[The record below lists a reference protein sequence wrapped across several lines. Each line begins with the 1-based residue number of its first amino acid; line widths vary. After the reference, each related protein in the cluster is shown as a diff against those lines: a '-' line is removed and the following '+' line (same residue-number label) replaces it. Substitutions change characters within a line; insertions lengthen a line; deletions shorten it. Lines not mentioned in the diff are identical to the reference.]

1 MLEIRMAFYVAR
13 PMIQVRV
20 FKLILSIVSPFFK
33 DMIGLT
39 PEASAIEVEIIP
51 IPEDSSVAAQGMLL
65 HFFCPCAAPA
75 IEIPDEL
82 HVVIN

>member
-1 MLEIRMAFYVAR
+1 MAFYVAR

-33 DMIGLT
+33 DMIGL
-39 PEASAIEVEIIP
+39 PPASAIEVEIIP
-51 IPEDSSVAAQGMLL
+51 IPEDGSVAAQGMLL